1 MSVFDDILTTA
12 KNAADVV
19 GKKAIQVKDISRLR
33 LSIIELNKEI
43 GRNFEALGRLVY
55 DAGKSGNSYDVDDSV
70 AAIDEL
76 YEELSILSDE
86 MNRLRGRVVCPCCG
100 KENTLDAT
108 FCSKCGNRLPEQ
120 EKAEEKPEE
129 EEPVQESPVT
139 GEEAEE
145 FEEDEQVAPAA
156 EAPRAAV
163 EEEEKPE
170 E

>member
-55 DAGKSGNSYDVDDSV
+55 DAGTTGNSYDVDDSV
-70 AAIDEL
+70 AAIDDL

-86 MNRLRGRVVCPCCG
+86 MNRLRHLLQQVRQPPARAGESGGKAGRG
-100 KENTLDAT
+100 RT
-108 FCSKCGNRLPEQ
+108 R
-120 EKAEEKPEE
+120 
-129 EEPVQESPVT
+129 T
-139 GEEAEE
+139 GEPG
-145 FEEDEQVAPAA
+145 DRGRSGGV
-156 EAPRAAV
+156 
-163 EEEEKPE
+163 
-170 E
+170 

>member
-55 DAGKSGNSYDVDDSV
+55 DAGKTGNSYDVDDSV

-86 MNRLRGRVVCPCCG
+86 MNRLRGRVV
-100 KENTLDAT
+100 
-108 FCSKCGNRLPEQ
+108 
-120 EKAEEKPEE
+120 
-129 EEPVQESPVT
+129 
-139 GEEAEE
+139 
-145 FEEDEQVAPAA
+145 
-156 EAPRAAV
+156 
-163 EEEEKPE
+163 
-170 E
+170 